1 MILVHTLRSQISA
14 RTMTLMT
21 MDDKLILRDEQ
32 FDQNHQQIF
41 DAIDILAL
49 GTKSGREKAVC
60 YHLATVLLSLARQNF
75 TREES
80 LMTRHC
86 YQPAAMHI
94 EDHCNYIGDVLAFM
108 SKLESTDYVFPID
121 DLNRLRNGLSTHINQ
136 YDRALVAELRNR
148 NYWMVQGWTR

>member
-1 MILVHTLRSQISA
+1 MILVHMLRPQISA

-32 FDQNHQQIF
+32 FDRNHQQIF
-41 DAIDILAL
+41 DAIDILYL
-49 GTKSGREKAVC
+49 GTKSGREKAVSC
-60 YHLATVLLSLARQNF
+60 HFANVLLSLARQNF
-75 TREES
+75 AREES
-80 LMTRHC
+80 LMTRHY

-108 SKLESTDYVFPID
+108 SKLESTDYVFPIE